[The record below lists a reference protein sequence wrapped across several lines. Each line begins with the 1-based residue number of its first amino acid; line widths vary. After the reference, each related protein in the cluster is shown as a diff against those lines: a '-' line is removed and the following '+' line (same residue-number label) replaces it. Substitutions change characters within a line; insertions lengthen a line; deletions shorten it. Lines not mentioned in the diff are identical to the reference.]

1 MCLLN
6 LLTKGIHVLG
16 NIFWCYGFCI
26 CGCGLIRVFLYT
38 NLDGVIIY
46 WLAGLYFDASHT
58 AGNVVFYLCLYHPL
72 VSVFKSSFSTG

>member
-1 MCLLN
+1 MGFVFVAVVLLE
-6 LLTKGIHVLG
+6 
-16 NIFWCYGFCI
+16 Y
-26 CGCGLIRVFLYT
+26 FLYT